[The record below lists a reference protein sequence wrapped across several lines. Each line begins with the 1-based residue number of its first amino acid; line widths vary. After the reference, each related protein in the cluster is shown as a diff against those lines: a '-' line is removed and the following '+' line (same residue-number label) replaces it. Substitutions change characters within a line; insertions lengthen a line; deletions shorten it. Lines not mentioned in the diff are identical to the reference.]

1 MASNL
6 AGFGIPF
13 ILDVPKSREEK
24 IEEARRSGLIGDR
37 GPKDLAGALQGQQM
51 CCKKCGSR
59 NVQLLSFDVTDL
71 EKGCE
76 ILYYCNNCGY
86 EGTRAA
92 KVRTV
97 KEDQTVV
104 VDLVPDGLVMI
115 LLGLELKIFRFQLMS
130 FLMQLVIPFI
140 IMGMVLKKCLLI

>member
-13 ILDVPKSREEK
+13 ILDAPKSREEK
-24 IEEARRSGLIGDR
+24 IEEARQSGLIGKR
-37 GPKDLAGALQGQQM
+37 GPKDLVGAPQGQQM

-59 NVQLLSFDVTDL
+59 NVQILSFDVTDL

-86 EGTRAA
+86 EGTRVA

-104 VDLVPDGLVMI
+104 VDLVPDGLV
-115 LLGLELKIFRFQLMS
+115 GLEGYGSMLGKYMQEKIINER
-130 FLMQLVIPFI
+130 
-140 IMGMVLKKCLLI
+140 C

>member
-1 MASNL
+1 MPYNL
-6 AGFGIPF
+6 TGFGIPY
-13 ILDVPKSREEK
+13 IIDSPKNREDK

-51 CCKKCGSR
+51 CCKRCGSR
-59 NVQLLSFDVTDL
+59 NVKLLSFDVTDL
-71 EKGCE
+71 QKGCE
-76 ILYYCNNCGY
+76 IFYYCNSCGY

-104 VDLVPDGLVMI
+104 VDLVPDGLV
-115 LLGLELKIFRFQLMS
+115 GLEGYGSMLGKYM
-130 FLMQLVIPFI
+130 
-140 IMGMVLKKCLLI
+140 